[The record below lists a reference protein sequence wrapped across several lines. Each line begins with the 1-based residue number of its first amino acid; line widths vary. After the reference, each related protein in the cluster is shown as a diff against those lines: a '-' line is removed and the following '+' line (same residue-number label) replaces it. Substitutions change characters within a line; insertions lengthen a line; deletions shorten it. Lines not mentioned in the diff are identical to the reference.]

1 MGATSRASWTGAISF
16 GLVNVPVRMHLA
28 ASEESVKFN
37 QLHAEDGQRIRL
49 KRVCEAGHEVEYA
62 DIVKGYP
69 LDKTTYVVMTD
80 EDFEDL
86 PLGSKKVLTVDRF
99 IDEGEIDAVQFQKA
113 YYLEPD
119 RAGEHGYALL
129 AKAMT
134 AMHKVGVAKVA
145 FKESR
150 EHLALIRAKD
160 GLLSVHTL
168 FWPEEVRTPAFQA
181 PTVKLPKAELDM
193 AKLLVENLSKP
204 WDPSEMGD
212 EYSEV
217 LLKRIEDKAKGKPPV
232 KLPER
237 KVDPAADLMA
247 TLKASVDA
255 SKKQKKAS

>member
-1 MGATSRASWTGAISF
+1 MGSTSRASWTGAISF

-28 ASEESVKFN
+28 ASEEGVKFN
-37 QLHAEDGQRIRL
+37 QLHVEDGQRIRM
-49 KRVCEAGHEVEYA
+49 KRVCEAGHEVEFS

-69 LDKTTYVVMTD
+69 LDKSTYVVMTD

-86 PLGSKKVLTVDRF
+86 PLGSKKVLTVERF
-99 IDEGEIDAVQFQKA
+99 IDEAEIDSVQYQKA

-119 RAGEHGYALL
+119 GAGERGYALL
-129 AKAMT
+129 VKAMT

-150 EHLALIRAKD
+150 EHLAMIRARD

-168 FWPEEVRTPAFQA
+168 FWPEEVRTPAFSA
-181 PTVKLPKAELDM
+181 PTVKIPKAELDM
-193 AKLLVENLSKP
+193 AKLLVENLSAP
-204 WDPSEMGD
+204 WKADDFGD
-212 EYSEV
+212 EYTEV
-217 LLKRIEDKAKGKPPV
+217 LLKRIDDKAKGKPPV

-255 SKKQKKAS
+255 SKKRRKAS